1 MSLEMS
7 WGVVDFRRESVPK
20 SGGEGAA
27 TVKALSPKV
36 CSLYQTGGKQSSRIR
51 GTQGPG

>member
-20 SGGEGAA
+20 SGGCDAEGS
-27 TVKALSPKV
+27 VNKDL
-36 CSLYQTGGKQSSRIR
+36 
-51 GTQGPG
+51 